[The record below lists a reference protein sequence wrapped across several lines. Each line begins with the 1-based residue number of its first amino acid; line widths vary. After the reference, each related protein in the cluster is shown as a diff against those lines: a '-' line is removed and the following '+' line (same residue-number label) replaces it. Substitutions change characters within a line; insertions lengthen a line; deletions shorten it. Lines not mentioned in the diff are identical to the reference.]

1 MNQSGM
7 SNCQS
12 SPIHISSQL
21 KAHPISNST
30 FGVNTLGLLWTV
42 KTFLPSLV
50 ERNHG
55 HLLLVASATGYLTTA
70 RSIDYCASK
79 AAAISIYEGLHS
91 EVKHVYKSPAVRV
104 SCVSPSLVK
113 TEMFKGFKPIPGMVG
128 SGMRPSYVAEQIA
141 DILYSGKAQNVVLSK
156 WAFPPGIMRI
166 MPEWMR
172 VRIQDKSASSL
183 SELNP
188 HNPMAAKL

>member
-1 MNQSGM
+1 M
-7 SNCQS
+7 SVS
-12 SPIHISSQL
+12 SVSVITRQESHINM
-21 KAHPISNST
+21 NST

-55 HLLLVASATGYLTTA
+55 HLLLVASATGFLTTA

-91 EVKHVYKSPAVRV
+91 EIKHVYKSPAVRI

-128 SGMRPSYVAEQIA
+128 SGMKPSYVAAQIT

-156 WAFPPGIMRI
+156 WAFPPGVMRI
-166 MPEWMR
+166 LPEWMR
-172 VRIQDKSASSL
+172 VRIQDKSAASL
-183 SELNP
+183 TELEP